1 MVTDSLMKLLI
12 MQVYQNRLSWGAL
25 LFDMDNDGYKDI
37 YVCNGIYH
45 DLTNQDFVD
54 FFANEFMQ
62 KWWFLA
68 RKNKSKRSL
77 IECQVPPI
85 LIMLLKTIKLNFLE
99 AKIGV
104 LIYLVFQMERLMATD
119 NDGDLDLIVNN
130 VNMEA
135 FVLEIILK
143 E

>member
-1 MVTDSLMKLLI
+1 
-12 MQVYQNRLSWGAL
+12 MQVYQNSGVLVL

-45 DLTNQDFVD
+45 HDLNQDFVD

-77 IECQVPPI
+77 IEC
-85 LIMLLKTIKLNFLE
+85 N
-99 AKIGV
+99 
-104 LIYLVFQMERLMATD
+104 
-119 NDGDLDLIVNN
+119 
-130 VNMEA
+130 
-135 FVLEIILK
+135 
-143 E
+143 

>member
-1 MVTDSLMKLLI
+1 
-12 MQVYQNRLSWGAL
+12 MQNTLQLNNGNGQFNEIANYAGVSKQIGLGL

-68 RKNKSKRSL
+68 RKNKSIINRMPSTL
-77 IECQVPPI
+77 F
-85 LIMLLKTIKLNFLE
+85 LIMLLKTIK
-99 AKIGV
+99 
-104 LIYLVFQMERLMATD
+104 T
-119 NDGDLDLIVNN
+119 
-130 VNMEA
+130 
-135 FVLEIILK
+135 
-143 E
+143 

>member
-1 MVTDSLMKLLI
+1 MVTDSLMRLLI

-62 KWWFLA
+62 KMVVSG
-68 RKNKSKRSL
+68 KKEQ
-77 IECQVPPI
+77 IETIINRMPSTPI
-85 LIMLLKTIKLNFLE
+85 LIMLLKNNKNF
-99 AKIGV
+99 
-104 LIYLVFQMERLMATD
+104 Y
-119 NDGDLDLIVNN
+119 
-130 VNMEA
+130 
-135 FVLEIILK
+135 
-143 E
+143 